1 MRIVLTLFVCLFCFS
16 LKVNAQGD
24 WLVIHTFTTSTN
36 KNISIKVKKTNKTC
50 NQVTET
56 QRLTNQISIQNS
68 ESLAQDIKNKKI
80 GEYLS
85 WDFLTTSCSGVKQI
99 IPININLTDY
109 STGGIDLKLPDKSF
123 EAKDFELIKGS
134 VKNEKNLDKPRVVQS
149 NPFKNAI
156 IVGPTKVNVGDIIT
170 LSVGGVASQL
180 GTTYV
185 WTKESC
191 DGEVIVGQETN
202 TLQVRVDDK
211 SVTYYAKL
219 TNGIYTTCISKDINI
234 SPISKK
240 ANKIIKWI
248 SQKSQNIL
256 YNLR

>member
-1 MRIVLTLFVCLFCFS
+1 MRIVLFLLLCFLCFT

-24 WLVIHTFTTSTN
+24 WLVIHTFKTSTN

-50 NQVTET
+50 NQVTDT

-68 ESLAQDIKNKKI
+68 ESLAQDIKNRKI

-85 WDFLTTSCSGVKQI
+85 WDFLITSCSGVQQI
-99 IPININLTDY
+99 IPININLMDY
-109 STGGIDLKLPDKSF
+109 SLGGIDLKLLDKSF

-134 VKNEKNLDKPRVVQS
+134 VKNEKSLDKPRVVQS
-149 NPFKNAI
+149 NPLTNAI
-156 IVGPTKVNVGDIIT
+156 ILGPTKVNVGDVIT
-170 LSVGGVASQL
+170 LSVSGVTSQL
-180 GTTYV
+180 GTTYI

-202 TLQVRVDDK
+202 TLQVRVGDK

-219 TNGIYTTCISKDINI
+219 NNGIYTSCISKDINI

-248 SQKSQNIL
+248 SQKSQSIL
-256 YNLR
+256 SNLR